1 MRVCV
6 RVVGASLG
14 EEGEGEAVVAAAA
27 MRLAHRLAYPLR
39 TQIDGVARV
48 SRAHGWMSA
57 RTERRRGRGREVRG
71 VRWAGVGGGG
81 WEGGRDGEGR

>member
-1 MRVCV
+1 M
-6 RVVGASLG
+6 G

-71 VRWAGVGGGG
+71 VRWAGVGGGAG
-81 WEGGRDGEGR
+81 RVEGMEREGERARCCRVL